1 LQSAIVC
8 TLNLAKARRF
18 KGIWMI
24 RVNILFL
31 ASRVVLVVSIN
42 YEKERWSRQAATLE
56 CINACRKKKTHIL
69 LDDAILFFLAGR
81 AFTASITAADPIKGS
96 SIPGWS
102 AGF

>member
-1 LQSAIVC
+1 
-8 TLNLAKARRF
+8 
-18 KGIWMI
+18 MI

-69 LDDAILFFLAGR
+69 LDDAILFFWQVEPSQHRSQLLIRLKVARSRAGR
-81 AFTASITAADPIKGS
+81 
-96 SIPGWS
+96 PGLKKNEKVVKQ
-102 AGF
+102 